1 MRILRFIDENKQI
14 RYGYNYNN
22 GLATIL
28 EGDLFTGLKDTGE
41 KAGVMKWLAPVVPS
55 AILCIGLNYHD
66 HAKETGSKIPRY
78 PILFMKNP
86 ASLTNPGDP
95 IVIPQSCMDPMEVD
109 YEIELAVIIGKST
122 KNVPA
127 EKALDYIFGYTVAND
142 VSARRWQKNAGG
154 GQWIRGKSFDT
165 FCPLG
170 PALVTSDTINDPQN
184 LALET
189 IVNGKIMQ
197 KTNTSD
203 MIFSVA
209 EIIEYLSSGMTLLP
223 GTVILT
229 GTPSGVGFVQKPP
242 AYLKP
247 GDMVEMTIEQIGTLT
262 NRVIC

>member
-1 MRILRFIDENKQI
+1 
-14 RYGYNYNN
+14 
-22 GLATIL
+22 
-28 EGDLFTGLKDTGE
+28 
-41 KAGVMKWLAPVVPS
+41 
-55 AILCIGLNYHD
+55 
-66 HAKETGSKIPRY
+66 
-78 PILFMKNP
+78 MKNP

-109 YEIELAVIIGKST
+109 YEIELAVVIGKPA

-127 EKALDYIFGYTVAND
+127 DKALDYIFGYTVAND
-142 VSARRWQKNAGG
+142 DSARRWQKNAGG

-229 GTPSGVGFVQKPP
+229 GTPSGVGFVQKPS

>member
-1 MRILRFIDENKQI
+1 MRILRFIDEKKRI
-14 RYGYNYNN
+14 RYGYDYNN

-28 EGDLFTGLKDTGE
+28 EGELFTGLKDTGE
-41 KAGVMKWLAPVVPS
+41 KAGVVKLLAPVLPS
-55 AILCIGLNYHD
+55 AILCIGLNYHG
-66 HAKETGSKIPRY
+66 HAKETGSKVPRY

-86 ASLTNPGDP
+86 AALTNPGDP

-109 YEIELAVIIGKST
+109 YEIELAVIIGKNA

-127 EKALDYIFGYTVAND
+127 EKALDYVFGYTVAND

-170 PALVTSDTINDPQN
+170 PALVTSGTISDPQN
-184 LALET
+184 LDLET

-197 KTNTSD
+197 KAKTSD
-203 MIFSVA
+203 MIFSIA

-229 GTPSGVGFVQKPP
+229 GTPSGVGFVRKLPV
-242 AYLKP
+242 YLKP